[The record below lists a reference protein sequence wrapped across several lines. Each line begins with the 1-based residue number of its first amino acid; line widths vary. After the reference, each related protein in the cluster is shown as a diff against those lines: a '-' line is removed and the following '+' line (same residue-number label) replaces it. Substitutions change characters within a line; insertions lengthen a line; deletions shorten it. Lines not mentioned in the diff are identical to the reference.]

1 LALGN
6 LFKKTPSLGSYPPFS
21 WALFS
26 KPWLW
31 KVMGGRVLNPK
42 SFKALIL
49 LTVFFK
55 FYNGYYLDVKDAKS

>member
-6 LFKKTPSLGSYPPFS
+6 LFKKTPSLGSYPPL
-21 WALFS
+21 A
-26 KPWLW
+26 KPWLC

-49 LTVFFK
+49 LTVFCK